1 MWGEQTRYTR
11 TLRIPFCCCCC
22 CCRYYYYYCGCCAQC
37 STMAFK
43 VIRGNEKYVDGFRHR
58 SLHAPSCER
67 KHTHTPLACLAWH
80 VLYHSI
86 PHRISSRQNLIWN
99 HDTVKWVEAN
109 IYIYIFHDNTSQ
121 LKLSIPI
128 CAQRLKATNRAP
140 CCVWIPHHFHWCLSS
155 LLVTLRIRT
164 KWVDNNRSFAHTEK
178 HQFACFHFVP
188 FARMSFSKCALD
200 FRSVSDNDFQTYLRN
215 CPA

>member
-1 MWGEQTRYTR
+1 MKNMWTVFDIARYMHLVVSANT
-11 TLRIPFCCCCC
+11 
-22 CCRYYYYYCGCCAQC
+22 
-37 STMAFK
+37 
-43 VIRGNEKYVDGFRHR
+43 
-58 SLHAPSCER
+58 
-67 KHTHTPLACLAWH
+67 HTHTPLACLAWH

-109 IYIYIFHDNTSQ
+109 IYIYFPWQHQ
-121 LKLSIPI
+121 PI
-128 CAQRLKATNRAP
+128 EAVNSDLCPALKATNRAP

-164 KWVDNNRSFAHTEK
+164 KWVDNNRSFAHNEK